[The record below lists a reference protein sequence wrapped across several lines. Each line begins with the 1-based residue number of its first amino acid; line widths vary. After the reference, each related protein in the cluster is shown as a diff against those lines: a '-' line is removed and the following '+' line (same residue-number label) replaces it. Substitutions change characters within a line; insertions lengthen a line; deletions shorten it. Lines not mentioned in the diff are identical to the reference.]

1 MSLFVKNPI
10 GVDCILPR
18 RQLLFTPY
26 KCSTFC
32 PTHRFPT
39 LYIRQSSTIGFTM
52 TQSTQKVGSS
62 VCKDPCD
69 LIGNTPIVQLKK
81 IPATEKDCQAIILA
95 KLESMEPCSSVKD
108 RIGKSMILQAE
119 REGKIQPGKSV
130 LIEPTSGNTG
140 IALAFIAA
148 SRGYSL
154 ILTMP
159 ESMSIERRM
168 ILRAFGAQVVL
179 TPASKGMKG
188 AVKKAEELLKTIPNA
203 YMLQQFSNPANPK
216 VHYETTGP
224 EIMASGGCDIFVSGV
239 GTGGTI
245 TGTGRYLREK
255 NPSVQIV
262 AVEPSESPVL
272 SGGKPG
278 PHKIQGIGAGFIPDI
293 LDTSIYDEVFQ
304 VSSSDAITMARRMAI
319 EEGLLVGIS
328 SGAAVYAS
336 IAIGKRP
343 ENHGKRILCIIPSF
357 GERYLTS
364 ALFDPQREEAYN
376 MPTESME
383 DDS

>member
-119 REGKIQPGKSV
+119 RE
-130 LIEPTSGNTG
+130 
-140 IALAFIAA
+140 ALAFIAA